1 MDLGGDR
8 DNTGKPTP
16 GWGEP
21 VRRAPSPQKRRGGSS
36 DENLRNK
43 INPKE
48 ITVIAAY
55 ERV

>member
-21 VRRAPSPQKRRGGSS
+21 VRRAPSPQKGRGGSS
-36 DENLRNK
+36 DEKLRNN
-43 INPKE
+43 INPNE
-48 ITVIAAY
+48 ITVIEANKR
-55 ERV
+55 E